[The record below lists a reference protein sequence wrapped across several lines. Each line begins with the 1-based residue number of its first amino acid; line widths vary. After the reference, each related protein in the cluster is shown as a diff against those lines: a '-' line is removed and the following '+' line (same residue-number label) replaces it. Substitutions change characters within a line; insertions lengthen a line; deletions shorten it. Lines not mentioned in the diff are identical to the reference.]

1 MDTYKK
7 REGSVGGA
15 IGYRKR
21 AFNGCKNIFCC
32 IGNHRALAI
41 VLVSLV
47 VAVQSACDYRKRAEK
62 EATATTVI
70 ATPSGKSI
78 FLYICT
84 PTKLKVLVICR
95 IEDGSIPKVAV
106 RKELT
111 GAYAPGKGSWKFWL
125 DVENRKGNVDSWKID
140 ADGQVVEV
148 RSGGFVRFSRL
159 KIGLKELQEYFASD
173 NKGPALRDL
182 EEFVKRMREKRKEA
196 EAFVEP

>member
-1 MDTYKK
+1 MDGYKK
-7 REGSVGGA
+7 REWGVGMA
-15 IGYRKR
+15 MGYRKR
-21 AFNGCKNIFCC
+21 TFSGRKNSFSCTA
-32 IGNHRALAI
+32 NHRALAI

-70 ATPSGKSI
+70 ATPSGESI

-125 DVENRKGNVDSWKID
+125 DVEKRKGKVVSWEID
-140 ADGQVVEV
+140 PNGQVVEV
-148 RSGGFVRFSRL
+148 RKGGFVKFSKL
-159 KIGLKELQEYFASD
+159 KMSLKELQEYFASD